1 MAEEERMYRNLTNA
15 MAFYLGFALVLII
28 FL

>member
-1 MAEEERMYRNLTNA
+1 MTVEERMYRNLTNS
-15 MAFYLGFALVLII
+15 MAFFLGFALVLII